1 MLPILKYVEALFH
14 TLEIQHTDIAP
25 ATADDPE
32 YDSPYVQ
39 AAREEGLDLPW
50 YEKVAAGK
58 FENGKFSFKRLTGG
72 KLDDITVVVARVTD
86 APPVEEV
93 PVTAEA
99 SEIASDGEAA
109 PPSVSS
115 ETEKPAAAAAPQS
128 VSSEEEKPA
137 AASEK
142 SEEQQ

>member
-50 YEKVAAGK
+50 WEKVAAGK
-58 FENGKFSFKRLTGG
+58 FENGKFSLKQLVGG

-86 APPVEEV
+86 APVVVEEV
-93 PVTAEA
+93 AVAADPSEEA
-99 SEIASDGEAA
+99 ADGEPVSTSA
-109 PPSVSS
+109 SVEDAKPASTSASS
-115 ETEKPAAAAAPQS
+115 EDEKPAA
-128 VSSEEEKPA
+128 E
-137 AASEK
+137 SEK
-142 SEEQQ
+142 GQQ